1 MPEVEVT
8 SGDHLGD
15 LLSALVDGEL
25 TTHEEAAAREHLDGC
40 ADCRDE
46 LAATEATAALVRGLP
61 AVDPR
66 FGFYE
71 RMLRGRRFAPDRR
84 GQRIGLTVATVAAA
98 VALFVAVGAD
108 LAGTSVA
115 PAVDDMVEVHEAGL
129 GPATGFEAMGDEDAD
144 TDALPAEVAAGFE
157 RDALFERDDVVAVAY
172 RAGADT
178 ITVFEQVGE
187 LEPDELEPVM
197 DPMDDDSWAMDH
209 HGLHVVVVDRGRA
222 VYTVV
227 GDPPMSVLMAV
238 AGDLPT
244 APSPSLLQRVRDAGT
259 EVVWTFG
266 LGD

>member
-1 MPEVEVT
+1 MPDLEITGE
-8 SGDHLGD
+8 DHLGD

-25 TTHEEAAAREHLDGC
+25 TTEEQTAARTHLDGC

-61 AVDPR
+61 PVDPR

-71 RMLRGRRFAPDRR
+71 RMLRGRRFSPDRR

-98 VALFVAVGAD
+98 VALFVAVGGD

-129 GPATGFEAMGDEDAD
+129 GPATGFEAMGDDEASAD
-144 TDALPAEVAAGFE
+144 ELPAELAAGFE
-157 RDALFERDDVVAVAY
+157 RDALFERDDVLAVAY
-172 RAGADT
+172 RAGGET
-178 ITVFEQVGE
+178 ITVFEQDGG
-187 LEPDELEPVM
+187 LEPDELEPAM

-244 APSPSLLQRVRDAGT
+244 APSPSLLERAREAGT